1 MSSKYAKQSYCGS
14 YEKSNLAFSWFN
26 ITMDKFSAVWLSHS
40 SISNFKHC
48 PRAYYLNS
56 IYKDPITGH
65 KISLITPSMA
75 LGSAVHEVL
84 ESLSILPTDKRFEV
98 SLIERFQKV
107 WQKVSGQMG
116 GFTDSLTEESYKKR
130 GEDMLRRVMAH
141 PGPLSE
147 KAVKIKMDLPQYW
160 LSESD
165 GLMLCGKLDW
175 LEYLPGQAVNETDDA
190 VHIIDFKTG
199 VGEEAIDSLQLPI
212 YYLLAHNCQT
222 HEVKKAS
229 YWYIA
234 RDDMPIEKKLPDL
247 DKSKEIIIK
256 IGKEMKLARQLERFK
271 CRDGEVGCKH
281 CLPFEKI
288 LRGEST
294 FVGVGGY
301 NTDLYVN
308 FENDSSPVSVIL

>member
-1 MSSKYAKQSYCGS
+1 
-14 YEKSNLAFSWFN
+14 
-26 ITMDKFSAVWLSHS
+26 MDKFSAVWLSHS

-56 IYKDPITGH
+56 MYRDPITGH
-65 KISLITPSMA
+65 KVSIMTPSMA

-84 ESLSILPTDKRFEV
+84 ESLSVLPTEKRFDI
-98 SLIERFQKV
+98 SLIERFQKA
-107 WQKVSGQMG
+107 WSKVSGQMG
-116 GFTDSLTEESYKKR
+116 GFIDLETEERYKKR

-141 PGPLSE
+141 PGPLAE

-160 LSESD
+160 LSEDD

-175 LEYLPGQAVNETDDA
+175 LEYNESDDS
-190 VHIIDFKTG
+190 VSILDFKTG
-199 VGEEAIDSLQLPI
+199 VGEESIDSLQLPI

-222 HEVKKAS
+222 REVKKAS

-234 RDDMPIEKKLPDL
+234 RDDMSVEKKLPDL
-247 DKSKEIIIK
+247 DKSKEMVMK
-256 IGKEMKLARQLERFK
+256 VGKEMKLARQLNRFK
-271 CRDGEVGCKH
+271 CPEGESGCKH

-294 FVGVGGY
+294 FVGVGEY
-301 NTDLYVN
+301 NTDLYTN
-308 FENDSSPVSVIL
+308 FQSSSTLPVSEIL